1 MELMHLRWTALLALL
16 MGTVLLGSCTNNST
30 AQPPPTPV
38 ITGLFPS
45 SITAGSQMFNIF
57 ISGTGFVSKPQSLVF
72 WNGSMRTSVLNSTTN
87 QLVVTILQSDVAT
100 AGIGAITVTN
110 PEPGGPSLAATF
122 VINPAQNGS
131 PLISSL
137 NPPSATP
144 GSGAFTLTVNGSNF
158 VAPVIAN
165 GVTQIAGSTVAWN
178 SGPLPTTF
186 VSASQITASV
196 PSNDIASPNFASVSV
211 YNTTPGDTQVY
222 SPAVDFEFTTN
233 GSAFPKVASV
243 NAAGGQADGASA
255 APAISGDGRFVAF
268 FSQAKNL
275 VALGAKGNVFIRDT
289 CLGAV
294 SCLEK
299 TMAVDLAPDGSAPDA
314 EAGRQVALS
323 ADGRFVVFESRA
335 TNLVSS
341 QKSSLARK
349 SHELSLFVRDL
360 CTGSN
365 APSGCTPHT
374 ESLSVGVSGELADA
388 GESRSASTSAD
399 GRFIAFASSAPNL
412 VAEQTGSGF
421 QIFVRDTCAGPT
433 SAKAC
438 VARTEEI
445 PIAAEYLASGSQ
457 GESPAISA
465 DGRYVS
471 FMVWEANSGPGAVR
485 QPSQI
490 LLHDTCWGSNVPA
503 TCATSTT
510 EISVSSANRLGNA
523 QSGSPSVSGDG
534 RFVVFQSNAS
544 NLLAEA
550 PKSKVN
556 IFLRDT
562 CLGPTASDGCTP
574 STTLIATEAAGV
586 TANSDAFAPWIS
598 PSGRYI
604 SFISGI
610 STSTKRRYSEE
621 TFLFVRD
628 TCFGVTSA
636 CAARTV
642 GVATPANSSPG
653 TALSVGQFLSVPMI
667 ANGRLAAFSST
678 SPLSTAPTS
687 GSGDVVLTLTSL

>member
-16 MGTVLLGSCTNNST
+16 LGVVSLGSCTNNST

-87 QLVVTILQSDVAT
+87 QLVVTILPSDVAT
-100 AGIGAITVTN
+100 AGVGAVTVTN

-122 VINPAQNGS
+122 VINPVQNGS
-131 PLISSL
+131 PSISSL

-196 PSNDIASPNFASVSV
+196 PANDIASPSFASVSV

-275 VALGAKGNVFIRDT
+275 VALGAKGNVFVRDT

-294 SCLEK
+294 SCVEK
-299 TMAVDLAPDGSAPDA
+299 TIAVDLAPDGGAPDA
-314 EAGRQVALS
+314 EAGRQVSLS
-323 ADGRFVVFESRA
+323 TDGRFVVFESRA
-335 TNLVSS
+335 TNLVPGQQSS
-341 QKSSLARK
+341 PARK
-349 SHELSLFVRDL
+349 SHELNLFVRDL
-360 CTGSN
+360 CTGAN

-374 ESLSVGVSGELADA
+374 ESVSVSVSGELADA
-388 GESRSASTSAD
+388 GESRSASASAD
-399 GRFIAFASSAPNL
+399 GRFIAFASSAPHL

-421 QIFVRDTCAGPT
+421 QIFVRDTCAGPS

-445 PIAAEYLASGSQ
+445 PLAAEVLASGAQ

-465 DGRYVS
+465 DGRYVT
-471 FMVWEANSGPGAVR
+471 FMVWEAGSGPAGVR

-490 LLHDTCWGSNVPA
+490 LLQDTCLGSNVPA
-503 TCATSTT
+503 TCAPAPTV
-510 EISVSSANRLGNA
+510 ISVSSANRLGNA
-523 QSGSPSVSGDG
+523 PSGSPSVSGDG

-544 NLLAEA
+544 NLVAEA

-562 CLGPTASDGCTP
+562 CLGPTASDGCAP

-598 PSGRYI
+598 PSGRYL

-610 STSTKRRYSEE
+610 SASTKRRSSEE

-653 TALSVGQFLSVPMI
+653 TALNVAQFLSVPMI

-678 SPLSTAPTS
+678 SPVPTAPTS
-687 GSGDVVLTLTSL
+687 GNGDVVLTLTSF